1 MLMKVT
7 QLNSLTSGVLIHT
20 AQLAYVE
27 EAAGT
32 HAFLEVFSDIFRY
45 LTRERR
51 SIVLEEELQFLKK
64 YIHLKELRFP
74 GRFEVEILNMGD
86 TDDYYVT
93 SGDLIG
99 FIDEVLSSSL
109 DDFENMFFLRLSRE
123 EQDNRVFTVQLS
135 HDSGQIRFKHVME
148 DSHGI

>member
-1 MLMKVT
+1 MKLT
-7 QLNSLTSGVLIHT
+7 KINSLTSGVIIHT

-45 LTRERR
+45 LTKERR

-64 YIHLKELRFP
+64 YIHLQELRFP
-74 GRFEVEILNMGD
+74 GRFEVEIFNMGD

-109 DDFENMFFLRLSRE
+109 DDFESTFLIRIYRE
-123 EQDNRVFTVQLS
+123 EQDYRVFSIQLS
-135 HDSGQIRFKHVME
+135 HDSGQIRYKHVME